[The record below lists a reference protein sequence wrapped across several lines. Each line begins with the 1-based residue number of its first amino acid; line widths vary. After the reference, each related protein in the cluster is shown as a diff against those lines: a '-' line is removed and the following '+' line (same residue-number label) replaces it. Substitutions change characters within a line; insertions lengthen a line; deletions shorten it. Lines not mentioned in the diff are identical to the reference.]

1 MRKFVGVL
9 SLGLF
14 LAMPMS
20 ALAQEDAGT
29 VEDGAVVVEDA
40 GVVTDDAGT
49 VAEDAGAVVE
59 DAGAATEDAGAV
71 TACGDITYQGTCDGD
86 MMTYCDDG
94 ELKEVD
100 CSGEAYWDAD
110 NNSGS
115 HSQTTCGLVDCADDG
130 CYGYGCV
137 AKTGESC
144 AMGEA
149 CDVEAPNGCIGG
161 VCAASTACDPETDST
176 VSCAGDVGTFCN
188 YSTTEYDCS
197 AGGSE
202 PYTCVVPS
210 EANTSFC
217 VGLEGGQCGTGS
229 DGVTQFVCATGLNC
243 IGGICSAGSAGTD
256 AGTTTGTDAGTTTGT
271 DAGTTTGTDA
281 GTAGSGN
288 DNASGS
294 CAATSTGASAAM
306 ILLGLIGLAVIR
318 RRR

>member
-40 GVVTDDAGT
+40 GTVT
-49 VAEDAGAVVE
+49 V
-59 DAGAATEDAGAV
+59 DAGAATEDAGAAS
-71 TACGDITYQGTCDGD
+71 ACGDITYQGTCDGD
-86 MMTYCDDG
+86 MMTYCNDG

-130 CYGYGCV
+130 CYGYDCV

-144 AMGEA
+144 AMGED

-176 VSCAGDVGTFCN
+176 VSCAGDVGTYCN
-188 YSTTEYDCS
+188 FAMTEYDCS

-210 EANTSFC
+210 EANTAFC

-229 DGVTQFVCATGLNC
+229 DGVTQFVCSTGLNC
-243 IGGICSAGSAGTD
+243 IGGICSAGSA
-256 AGTTTGTDAGTTTGT
+256 GTDAGTTTGT